1 MAGVPRG
8 ASVGGTIVRKA
19 RIGGFAVCG
28 NHFERRGRSWLAI
41 IRAAIWAIRFDLAQV

>member
-1 MAGVPRG
+1 LAH
-8 ASVGGTIVRKA
+8 A